1 MSVKAAVTVDK
12 KLPQPEP
19 KRCAW
24 CGTDPLYV
32 DYHDTEWGVPE
43 YDEQALFERLVLEG
57 MQAGLSWLTVLRKRE
72 HMRERFFNF
81 EVARVARA
89 SERSLTSWLKD
100 PGLIRHRGKLEAMIK
115 NARAVRRMQGQFSAN
130 LWQFVDGV
138 PQTNR
143 FRQRSQVPAVTPAAT
158 AMAKWLKREGFGF
171 VGPTTCYAL
180 MQSAGMVND
189 HMLGCFR
196 HDQC

>member
-1 MSVKAAVTVDK
+1 MSVKAATGTVDN
-12 KLPQPEP
+12 L
-19 KRCAW
+19 KRCDW
-24 CGTDPLYV
+24 CGTDALYM

-43 YDEQALFERLVLEG
+43 YGEQALFERLVLEG

-72 HMRERFFNF
+72 HMRKRFFGF

-89 SERSLTSWLKD
+89 SERSLTSWLND
-100 PGLIRHRGKLEAMIK
+100 AGLIRHRGKLEAMIK
-115 NARAVRRMQGQFSAN
+115 NARAVRSMDGKFSAN
-130 LWQFVDGV
+130 LWQFVDGK

-143 FRQRSQVPAVTPAAT
+143 FRRRSQVPATTPTAT
-158 AMAKWLKREGFGF
+158 AMAKWLKQEGFGF

-189 HMLGCFR
+189 HMLGCYR
-196 HDQC
+196 HAECEALD